1 MQKWLPLMVLVA
13 MLSGTSLSAQRA
25 GMLTTE
31 QTAFLEEM
39 EDSLALLSYAVVN
52 DSLPDQRFL
61 ACRAMIPRLVKALK
75 TENSFSYTF
84 PRVESVSIQYP
95 ADSSFRIFTWQLY
108 VDVNEYRFYGAIQ
121 LNTPELQLFPLV
133 DRSFELGPEAE
144 QAALSPDN
152 WYGAVYYNLQTFA
165 TPEGD
170 KHLLFGFDGN
180 DYYNRRKIIDVL
192 SFKDGK
198 PVFGA
203 PVFVNETKGTKRH
216 RILLEYSAEASVRCN
231 YDPALELLIHDH
243 LIPLGGEEGGM
254 PKMVPDG
261 SYEGYELKNGRWV
274 YIDNVF
280 PDDQRF
286 VRPEPILNEGTNR
299 SVIGKNR

>member
-1 MQKWLPLMVLVA
+1 MYKWTGLILLAVLLFSTKVV
-13 MLSGTSLSAQRA
+13 AQRA
-25 GMLTTE
+25 TALTPE
-31 QTAFLEEM
+31 QSAFLEEM

-84 PRVESVSIQYP
+84 PRMQAVSIQYP

-108 VDVNEYRFYGAIQ
+108 VDVDEYRFYGAIQ
-121 LNTPELQLFPLV
+121 LNTPDLQLFPLV

-144 QAALSPDN
+144 QSELTTDN
-152 WYGAVYYNLQTFA
+152 WYGAVYYNLQPFA
-165 TPEGD
+165 TPQGD
-170 KHLLFGFDGN
+170 KYLLFGFDGN
-180 DYYNRRKIIDVL
+180 DYSHRRKVIDVL
-192 SFKDGK
+192 SFRDGK

-203 PVFVNETKGTKRH
+203 PVFVNEAKGQTRH

-231 YDPALELLIHDH
+231 YDPALGILIHDH
-243 LIPLGGEEGGM
+243 LIPLGGEEGGL

-261 SYEGYELKNGRWV
+261 SYEGYELQNGRWV

-280 PDDQRF
+280 PNDQRF

-299 SVIGKNR
+299 SIIGKNR